1 MRVFAAVPTAR
12 AAAETPS
19 DRDRVVDGARAAAL
33 LVVVVG
39 HVLMAVVAW
48 PGGVPVLGNLL
59 ASYPVHPGRW
69 RSVKAGF
76 IALLA
81 TKSPTG

>member
-1 MRVFAAVPTAR
+1 MQCHAEVVSVRVFAAVPTAR
-12 AAAETPS
+12 AAAETPP

-48 PGGVPVLGNLL
+48 PDGVTV
-59 ASYPVHPGRW
+59 
-69 RSVKAGF
+69 GF
-76 IALLA
+76 DADAWL
-81 TKSPTG
+81 KRR